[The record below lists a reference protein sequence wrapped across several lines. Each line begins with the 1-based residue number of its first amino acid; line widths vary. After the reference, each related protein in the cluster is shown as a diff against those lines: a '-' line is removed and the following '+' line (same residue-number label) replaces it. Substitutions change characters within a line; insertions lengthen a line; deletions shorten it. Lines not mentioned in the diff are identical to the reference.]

1 MTRDNSKQSRRRSA
15 TLVLGVAWSADRW
28 RTALAFFVLAA
39 QVVIAALFAY
49 WLKLLI
55 DAIAVS
61 DGRAAVLGTCGVV
74 GSIAGTSVF
83 AYWGSRVLAGLSG
96 RLRYWLNR
104 RILEISANMPT
115 IDLHETPE
123 HLTQLEALRRQQHQL
138 YQAVPR
144 LIELLASVIRMVT
157 MGVLLAGVTPAL
169 LALPLFGIPSL
180 LVSPWTGGLFRAGEE
195 RTAEPA
201 RRAEHLLELTATAGA
216 AKEIRLFRIADE
228 LRSRFHAEHR
238 RIRRIHH
245 RLQLRAAAIGVVS
258 RCFFVIGYVGAVAL
272 VVSLA
277 VEGRATVG
285 DAVLTATLAGQVLA
299 LVTGSAETLQLTMQS
314 LVAAG
319 RLLYVVDLERSVRD
333 SVLATA
339 EPPKALEHG
348 IRLKGVSYHYPG
360 TDHPV
365 LQGVDLW
372 FPAGQTVAIVGDNGA
387 GKSTLVKILA
397 GMYRPSS
404 GAVLFDGI
412 AVGAMDPAQFRRH
425 LSACFQD
432 HARFEFLV
440 RETVGIGD
448 LSALADP
455 SRRDVAVERALDSAG
470 ASDLLSGLPSGLD
483 TQLGPRWPGGVD
495 LSGGQWQKL
504 ALARAMMRS
513 RPLLLLLDE
522 PASALDAEAEHD
534 LFRRWAVASRQA
546 AARNGGVTVL
556 VSHRLSTVR
565 MADLVVVLDKGRVAE
580 VGTHDDL
587 IRHGGLYAEMYRL
600 QASSYR

>member
-1 MTRDNSKQSRRRSA
+1 MTGDGSRQSWRRSA
-15 TLVLGVAWSADRW
+15 TLVLSAAWSADRW
-28 RTALAFFVLAA
+28 RTALACFALTA

-55 DAIAVS
+55 DAIAVP
-61 DGRAAVLGTCGVV
+61 DARAAVPAACGVV
-74 GSIAGTSVF
+74 GSIAGTSIF
-83 AYWGSRVLAGLSG
+83 AYAGSRVLAGLSG
-96 RLRYWLNR
+96 RLRYWLNL
-104 RILEISANMPT
+104 RILQISGGMPT

-144 LIELLASVIRMVT
+144 LIELLASLIRMVM

-169 LALPLFGIPSL
+169 LALPLFGIPA
-180 LVSPWTGGLFRAGEE
+180 LVASPWTGGLFRAGQE
-195 RTAEPA
+195 RAAEPA

-216 AKEIRLFRIADE
+216 AKEIRLFRIAGE
-228 LRSRFHAEHR
+228 LRSRFHAEQR
-238 RIRRIHH
+238 GIRRIHH
-245 RLQLRAAAIGVVS
+245 RLQLRAAGIGVAS

-272 VVSLA
+272 VVGLA

-285 DAVLTATLAGQVLA
+285 DAVLTAALAGQVLA

-319 RLLYVVDLERSVRD
+319 RLVHLVDLERSARD
-333 SVLATA
+333 AAVATA
-339 EPPKALEHG
+339 RPPEALERG
-348 IRLKGVSYHYPG
+348 IRLEGVSYRYPG
-360 TDHPV
+360 TDRPV
-365 LQGVDLW
+365 LQGVDLL

-397 GMYRPSS
+397 GLYRPSS
-404 GAVLFDGI
+404 GAVLYDGT
-412 AVGAMDPAQFRRH
+412 AVAAMDPAEFSRR

-448 LSALADP
+448 LPALADP
-455 SRRDVAVERALDSAG
+455 CRRDAAVERALDSAG
-470 ASDLLSGLPSGLD
+470 GSDLLPGLAAGLD

-504 ALARAMMRS
+504 SLARAMMRS

-522 PASALDAEAEHD
+522 PASALDADAEHD
-534 LFRRWAVASRQA
+534 LFRRWAAASRQA
-546 AARNGGVTVL
+546 AARDGGVTVL

-565 MADLVVVLDKGRVAE
+565 MADLVVVLDQGRVAE

-587 IRHGGLYAEMYRL
+587 VRRGGLYAEMYRL

>member
-1 MTRDNSKQSRRRSA
+1 VTRNGPEQSWRRSA
-15 TLVLGVAWSADRW
+15 ALVLSAAWSADRW
-28 RTALAFFVLAA
+28 RTAVAFFARTA
-39 QVVIAALFAY
+39 QVVVQALFAY
-49 WLKLLI
+49 WLKLLL

-61 DGRAAVLGTCGVV
+61 DARAAVLGACGVM

-83 AYWGSRVLAGLSG
+83 AYWGSRVLAGLNG
-96 RLRYWLNR
+96 QLRYWLNR
-104 RILEISANMPT
+104 RILEISGSMPT

-123 HLTQLEALRRQQHQL
+123 HLTQLEALRRQQYQL

-144 LIELLASVIRMVT
+144 LIELLATLIRMVS
-157 MGVLLAGVTPAL
+157 MGILLASVTPVL

-180 LVSPWTGGLFRAGEE
+180 VASPWTGGLFRAGEE
-195 RTAEPA
+195 RAAEPA
-201 RRAEHLLELTATAGA
+201 RRAGHLLELTATAGA

-245 RLQLRAAAIGVVS
+245 RLQFRAAVIGVAS
-258 RCFFVIGYVGAVAL
+258 RCFFVIGYVGAIAL
-272 VVSLA
+272 VVGLA
-277 VEGRATVG
+277 VEGRATIG

-319 RLLYVVDLERSVRD
+319 RLVYMVDLERSVRGG
-333 SVLATA
+333 VVATA

-348 IRLKGVSYHYPG
+348 IRLEGVSYHYPG
-360 TDHPV
+360 TDYQV
-365 LQGVDLW
+365 LQEVDLS

-404 GAVLFDGI
+404 GAVLLDGA
-412 AVGAMDPAQFRRH
+412 AVSAMDPAEFRRH

-448 LSALADP
+448 LTALADP
-455 SRRDVAVERALDSAG
+455 YRRDVAVEGALDSAG
-470 ASDLLSGLPSGLD
+470 ASEVVSGLLSGLD

-504 ALARAMMRS
+504 SLARAMMRS

-534 LFRRWAVASRQA
+534 LFRRWAVASSHA
-546 AARNGGVTVL
+546 AAHSGGVTVL
-556 VSHRLSTVR
+556 ISHRLSTVR

-580 VGTHDDL
+580 VGKHDDL
-587 IRHGGLYAEMYRL
+587 IRRGGLYAEMYRL

>member
-1 MTRDNSKQSRRRSA
+1 MTRDNWRRSA
-15 TLVLGVAWSADRW
+15 ALVLRAAWSADRW
-28 RTALAFFVLAA
+28 GTALACVTLAA
-39 QVVIAALFAY
+39 QVVIQVLFAY

-55 DAIAVS
+55 DAIAVR
-61 DGRAAVLGTCGVV
+61 DGGATLLAACGVV
-74 GSIAGTSVF
+74 GSIAGASIF

-96 RLRYWLNR
+96 RLRYWLNL
-104 RILEISANMPT
+104 RILEISGNMPT
-115 IDLHETPE
+115 IELHETPE
-123 HLTQLEALRRQQHQL
+123 HLTQLEALRRQQYQL

-144 LIELLASVIRMVT
+144 LIELLATAIRMVA
-157 MGVLLAGVTPAL
+157 MGVLLAGVHPAL
-169 LALPLFGIPSL
+169 LALALFGIPAL
-180 LVSPWTGGLFRAGEE
+180 LASPWTGGLFRAGQE
-195 RTAEPA
+195 RAAEPA

-216 AKEIRLFRIADE
+216 AKEIRLFRLAAE
-228 LRSRFHAEHR
+228 LRARFHAEHR
-238 RIRRIHH
+238 TIRRIHH
-245 RLQLRAAAIGVVS
+245 RLQLRAAAIGVLS

-277 VEGRATVG
+277 VGGHATIG
-285 DAVLTATLAGQVLA
+285 DAVLTATLAGQVLS

-319 RLLYVVDLERSVRD
+319 RLVYLDDLSRSAHDDVTP
-333 SVLATA
+333 TA
-339 EPPKALEHG
+339 EPPQALKHG
-348 IRLKGVSYHYPG
+348 IRLKDVTYHYPG
-360 TDHPV
+360 TDRPV
-365 LQGVDLW
+365 LQGVDLL

-397 GMYRPSS
+397 GLYRPTS
-404 GAVLFDGI
+404 GAVLFDGV
-412 AVGAMDPAQFRRH
+412 AVADLDPAAFRRR

-448 LSALADP
+448 LPNRTDG
-455 SRRDVAVERALDSAG
+455 AVERALNRAG
-470 ASDLLSGLPSGLD
+470 AAGLLPGLPAGLG

-504 ALARAMMRS
+504 SLARAMMRQD
-513 RPLLLLLDE
+513 PLLLLLDE
-522 PASALDAEAEHD
+522 PASALDADTEHD
-534 LFRRWAVASRQA
+534 LFRRWAAASRQA

-565 MADLVVVLDKGRVAE
+565 MADLVVVLDQGQVAE
-580 VGTHDDL
+580 MGTHDAL
-587 IRHGGLYAEMYRL
+587 IRRDGLYAQLYRM

>member
-1 MTRDNSKQSRRRSA
+1 MTRDRVEQGRRA
-15 TLVLGVAWSADRW
+15 VALVLGAAWSADRR
-28 RTALAFFVLAA
+28 RTALAFVVLTA
-39 QVVIAALFAY
+39 QVVVQALFAS
-49 WLKLLI
+49 WLKLLV
-55 DAIAVS
+55 DAIAAS
-61 DGRAAVLGTCGVV
+61 DGRAAVLAACGVV
-74 GSIAGTSVF
+74 GSIAGASVL
-83 AYWGSRVLAGLSG
+83 AYGGSRVLAELGG
-96 RLRYWLNR
+96 RLRYWLNL
-104 RILEISANMPT
+104 RILEISGSLPT

-144 LIELLASVIRMVT
+144 LIELLAALIRMVT

-169 LALPLFGIPSL
+169 LALPLFGIPA
-180 LVSPWTGGLFRAGEE
+180 LVASPWTGGLFRAGEE
-195 RTAEPA
+195 RAAEPA

-245 RLQLRAAAIGVVS
+245 RLQLRAAGIGVAS
-258 RCFFVIGYVGAVAL
+258 RGFFVIGYVGAVAL
-272 VVSLA
+272 VVGLA
-277 VEGRATVG
+277 AEGHATVG

-319 RLLYVVDLERSVRD
+319 RLVYVADLERTVRGG
-333 SVLATA
+333 VVATT
-339 EPPKALEHG
+339 EPPAALEHG
-348 IRLKGVSYHYPG
+348 IRLQGVSYRYPG
-360 TDHPV
+360 ADRPV
-365 LQGVDLW
+365 LQEVDLLL
-372 FPAGQTVAIVGDNGA
+372 PAGRTVAIVGDNGA

-397 GMYRPSS
+397 GLYRPSS
-404 GAVLFDGI
+404 GAVLFDDA
-412 AVGAMDPAQFRRH
+412 AVGAMDPEEFRRH

-448 LSALADP
+448 LPALADP
-455 SRRDVAVERALDSAG
+455 CRRDVAIGHALDGAG
-470 ASDLLSGLPSGLD
+470 ASGMLPGLPSGLD
-483 TQLGPRWPGGVD
+483 TRLGPRRPGGVD
-495 LSGGQWQKL
+495 LSGGQWQRL
-504 ALARAMMRS
+504 SLARAMMRT

-534 LFRRWAVASRQA
+534 LFRRWAAASRRA
-546 AARNGGVTVL
+546 AARGGVVTVL

-565 MADLVVVLDKGRVAE
+565 MADLVVVLDRGRVAE

-587 IRHGGLYAEMYRL
+587 IRRGGLYADMYGV